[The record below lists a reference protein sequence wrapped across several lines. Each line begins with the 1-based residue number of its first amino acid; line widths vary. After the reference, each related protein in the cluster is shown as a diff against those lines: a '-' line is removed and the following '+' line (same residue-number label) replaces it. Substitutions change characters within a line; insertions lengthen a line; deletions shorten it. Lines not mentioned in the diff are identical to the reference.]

1 MIALPVLMIAAGAVM
16 RFALGDSSNSYTNA
30 IGLILIAAGTV
41 ALAALVVSGK
51 WWTRRSQSL
60 PRESP
65 RESRARSLTR

>member
-1 MIALPVLMIAAGAVM
+1 MIALPVLMVAAGAVL
-16 RFALGDSSNSYTNA
+16 RFALGDASNSYTNA

-60 PRESP
+60 PRES
-65 RESRARSLTR
+65 RERSLSR